1 MDDPA
6 WLQQQLQSEL
16 AAGGGLGR
24 EGRGVAGQGWG
35 AELVAAG
42 V

>member
-24 EGRGVAGQGWG
+24 EGRGVAGPGWG